1 MENQTTTNQT
11 KNHSGFGTAALV
23 LGIIGA
29 VLSFIPIINN
39 VAFFLGI
46 IPVGK
51 ITGQRKV
58 DLSLLQLG
66 FLNTENICISFMK
79 KIKKAFLDTGTQS
92 VDIPGNQ
99 FHSILHSF
107 N

>member
-1 MENQTTTNQT
+1 MREAGQGRNP
-11 KNHSGFGTAALV
+11 AALSDFRCV
-23 LGIIGA
+23 LFFC
-29 VLSFIPIINN
+29 VEEDLWPIL
-39 VAFFLGI
+39 VFL
-46 IPVGK
+46 
-51 ITGQRKV
+51 
-58 DLSLLQLG
+58 
-66 FLNTENICISFMK
+66 

>member
-1 MENQTTTNQT
+1 MRATHFLNVPTFIEENPEQ
-11 KNHSGFGTAALV
+11 SGGRKSAIETEKLSMKKMISWNVNGLRAC
-23 LGIIGA
+23 LG
-29 VLSFIPIINN
+29 
-39 VAFFLGI
+39 
-46 IPVGK
+46 K
-51 ITGQRKV
+51 
-58 DLSLLQLG
+58 G
-66 FLNTENICISFMK
+66 FLEYLKESNTENICISFMK